1 MAKKTI
7 CLIIALINIG
17 FSWTKEGL
25 STEVPNS
32 YNFQTTSGKELVW
45 NYGQSNQHQTG
56 WTYPLNHQGTGQGR
70 LYNIL
75 RKETLSEEM
84 IIENKEHR
92 HRLIN
97 VTANGKT
104 CVLFRAKRIMIRFRN
119 ETQLD
124 LATKD
129 VSLHNTIDLARSSC
143 NEENA
148 TLSLKF
154 LNVGVLRGLALRFL
168 LIKTYYKLFFQNW
181 FQLHHVQ
188 IIFNN
193 SVQATFNSTRIS
205 TPIGSSFHCH
215 HISSLKKYDA
225 LLVPSS
231 GDGSAK
237 LWDITFLSFQIQAF
251 DAEDGHFG
259 SARDCTTYMSLAILM
274 GLVMSL
280 VLLLVLAYALHM
292 LIHLKS
298 IDKHYQRKHSTTYL
312 PKTKD
317 YSPEDEREP
326 LSGRLQ
332 ECYELRQ
339 QQQHSKRHMQPST
352 SVPY

>member
-1 MAKKTI
+1 MAKKRL
-7 CLIIALINIG
+7 CLILALIDIG
-17 FSWTKEGL
+17 FSQSKEAFSSEL
-25 STEVPNS
+25 TSS
-32 YNFQTTSGKELVW
+32 YKYQTTSRKELVW
-45 NYGQSNQHQTG
+45 NYGQNNQHRAG
-56 WTYPLNHQGTGQGR
+56 RNHPLKHQGTGQGM

-75 RKETLSEEM
+75 RRETLHEEM
-84 IIENKEHR
+84 IIENKAHR

-97 VTANGKT
+97 ITSNGKT
-104 CVLFRAKRIMIRFRN
+104 CVLFKAKRIMIQFKN

-124 LATKD
+124 LTTKN
-129 VSLHNTIDLARSSC
+129 VSLHDTIDLARSSC

-154 LNVGVLRGLALRFL
+154 LNVGVLSGLTLRFL
-168 LIKTYYKLFFQNW
+168 LMKSYYKLSFQNW
-181 FQLHHVQ
+181 FQLHNVQ
-188 IIFNN
+188 IILNN
-193 SVQATFNSTRIS
+193 SVQATFNTTWIS
-205 TPIGSSFHCH
+205 APVGSSFHCH

-231 GDGSAK
+231 GDGSTR
-237 LWDITFLSFQIQAF
+237 LWDLTFLNFQIQAF
-251 DAEDGHFG
+251 NAEDGHFG
-259 SARDCTTYMSLAILM
+259 SARDCTTYMSPAILM

-280 VLLLVLAYALHM
+280 ILLLVLAYALHM

-298 IDKHYQRKHSTTYL
+298 IDKHYQRKNSTTYF

-317 YSPEDEREP
+317 YSHEDEREP

-339 QQQHSKRHMQPST
+339 QQYSKRHVQPCT